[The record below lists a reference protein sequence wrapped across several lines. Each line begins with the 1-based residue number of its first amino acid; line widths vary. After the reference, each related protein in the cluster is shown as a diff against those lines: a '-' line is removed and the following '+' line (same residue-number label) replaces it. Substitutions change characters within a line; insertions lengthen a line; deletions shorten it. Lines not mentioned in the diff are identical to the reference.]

1 MKQLLHAWGMSIG
14 VSIFLL
20 FFALPSAYAYGEGP
34 TFAGSTTGFPV
45 CDKTAPKMVWP
56 FTAKAA
62 GNNAVGL
69 SWGKTDNV
77 SSWTV
82 AYGTAPGKYIYGVSG
97 FGNDSWRSL
106 TVNDLPAGTYYF
118 VVRGNNGCKPGPFSN
133 EWRVT
138 VGGGAARMASAGRTV
153 RNVPSVKTVPPTYTG
168 PKNQT
173 VTPTLKPTKPGATV
187 PAPAPKKVS
196 WWQNILN
203 FLTGKK

>member
-1 MKQLLHAWGMSIG
+1 MKRLLELVGIS
-14 VSIFLL
+14 VFLL
-20 FFALPSAYAYGEGP
+20 FFALPFAYAYGEGP

-62 GNNAVGL
+62 GNNAVEL
-69 SWGKTDNV
+69 NWGKMDNV

-82 AYGTAPGKYIYGVSG
+82 AYGSAPGKYIYGISN

-118 VVRGNNGCKPGPFSN
+118 VVRGNNGCKPGPFSL
-133 EWRVT
+133 EWQVP
-138 VGGGAARMASAGRTV
+138 VGGGGGVARLASSRRTA
-153 RNVPSVKTVPPTYTG
+153 VPPTYTA
-168 PKNQT
+168 PKKTQT
-173 VTPTLKPTKPGATV
+173 ITPTLKPTKPGATV

-196 WWQNILN
+196 WWQGILN